1 MNTKKT
7 VFNKLAEI
15 AKVQS
20 ELELSSEKIELA
32 TISELNRLTEELQK
46 TWKTQYPIASDALY
60 KAQQHGVDF
69 FANYKIYEQKIN
81 KAIDEIVQSAKELG
95 LQAKDIKEISAAEDT
110 IKRAAVAVNKLKN
123 DFKAAGSRY

>member
-15 AKVQS
+15 AKSQS
-20 ELELSSEKIELA
+20 ELELSAEKVDLA
-32 TISELNRLTEELQK
+32 TISELNRLTEALQK
-46 TWKTQYPIASDALY
+46 TVKSQYPIASDALY
-60 KAQQHGVDF
+60 KAQQYGVDL
-69 FANYKIYEQKIN
+69 FAQYKIYEQKIN

-95 LQAKDIKEISAAEDT
+95 LQAKDIKEISAAEDA
-110 IKRAAVAVNKLKN
+110 IKRAAVSVNKLKN